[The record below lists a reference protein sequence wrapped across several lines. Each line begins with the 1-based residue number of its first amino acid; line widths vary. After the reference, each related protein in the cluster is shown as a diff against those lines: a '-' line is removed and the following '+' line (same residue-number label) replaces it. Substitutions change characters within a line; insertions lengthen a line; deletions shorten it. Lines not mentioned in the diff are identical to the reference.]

1 WKMPSLLDCCEKF
14 FGTRDLYAVL
24 NVSKDASDKQGIR
37 HCLRADLMVLK
48 PLGHPMQGCHKSGKS
63 EKCQEIGAKVSG
75 KMGPGLSFC
84 LSAANRTP
92 YNPFVLLFYWENV
105 REIDNSYPVATL
117 HGNLTF
123 LLLNGFEL
131 LKLLMCLCSIAV
143 RKAYHKLSLVVHPD
157 RVDDNNKLEAT
168 EKFKVLGH
176 VHSILS
182 DSEKR
187 KIYDETGDCGEDG
200 DEPSDRDWSAYW
212 RSCFKEIT
220 VEDINNYE
228 KKYKG
233 SDEELEDLKKAYL
246 HGKGSMDWIL
256 EAVPFTN
263 TDEEDRLR
271 ERLKPLMDNGEIPVY
286 KRFTHENP
294 KKTAARKRKYE
305 KEAKEAEELAAEYG
319 LDSKKKAEDDGD
331 GSLMAIIKAR
341 QGQRLIEGENFLD
354 RLAERVSKASKGSK
368 KKTGSKSKK

>member
-1 WKMPSLLDCCEKF
+1 MPSLLESCEKF
-14 FGTRDLYAVL
+14 FETKDLYEVL
-24 NVSKDASDKQGIR
+24 NIKKDASDKQ
-37 HCLRADLMVLK
+37 
-48 PLGHPMQGCHKSGKS
+48 
-63 EKCQEIGAKVSG
+63 
-75 KMGPGLSFC
+75 
-84 LSAANRTP
+84 
-92 YNPFVLLFYWENV
+92 
-105 REIDNSYPVATL
+105 
-117 HGNLTF
+117 
-123 LLLNGFEL
+123 
-131 LKLLMCLCSIAV
+131 V
-143 RKAYHKLSLVVHPD
+143 RKAYHKLSLIVHPD
-157 RVDDNNKLEAT
+157 RVDENKKLEAT
-168 EKFKVLGH
+168 EKFKVLSH

-187 KIYDETGDCGEDG
+187 KIYDETGDCGEDS

-233 SDEELEDLKKAYL
+233 SAEELEDLKKAYL

-271 ERLKPLMDNGEIPVY
+271 ELLKPFMDSGEIPVY
-286 KRFTHENP
+286 KRFTNENP

-305 KEAKEAEELAAEYG
+305 REAKEAEELAAEYG
-319 LDSKKKAEDDGD
+319 LDKNKKSEDDGD

-341 QGQRLIEGENFLD
+341 QGQRLIDGENFLD
-354 RLAERVSKASKGSK
+354 RLAEKYAAKVAKGSK